1 MPVQPW
7 QRWRARECVNVQI
20 TGQTNERWVNGNA
33 EGQGKRREVYCPLL
47 AATLAGRLA
56 RRASSSQ
63 ADALLSAR
71 DDGKLITSGC
81 VCKVR
86 KSMIFFCLL
95 RQWNIINGPWFGPL
109 RLAHW
114 RVSKLADL
122 FSQTAG
128 KLD

>member
-86 KSMIFFCLL
+86 KSMIFFVFCANGILL
-95 RQWNIINGPWFGPL
+95 MALG
-109 RLAHW
+109 LAHFDW
-114 RVSKLADL
+114 PIGASAN
-122 FSQTAG
+122 
-128 KLD
+128 